1 MQCLD
6 YICFFPAF
14 CNKDNL
20 PCLQDWLQTHRY
32 PTKGNRFMD
41 LFFSRTFQ
49 VASPRG
55 TSCTTEESVEPGTFT
70 SIVEQST
77 AMLPASQYPQTT
89 ALGDRD
95 TQAGDADC
103 INTLGMG

>member
-1 MQCLD
+1 
-6 YICFFPAF
+6 
-14 CNKDNL
+14 
-20 PCLQDWLQTHRY
+20 
-32 PTKGNRFMD
+32 MD